1 MTRRRR
7 VTLMLSAVCAMA
19 APLSLH
25 AARERPV
32 PHAATYDALV
42 TFFHAWRDFQKAPI
56 TNGAPDYSVRA
67 MSAQQRALVTWQ
79 RRLAAIDTTGWTV
92 PQRVDWH
99 IVQAEMHGMEFDHR
113 VRKPWATNPA
123 FYVTVFADQS
133 DQPAREG
140 PFADGAIEVW
150 SEKFPLSADR
160 AAVMRAR
167 LKAIPVLLAQA
178 RMNLVGNG
186 ADLWKYAPGT
196 IRDQSTELAAL
207 SAKVP
212 ADLMADVERAKN
224 ATDAFATWVE
234 HQAKAKTA
242 PSGVGIANYNWY
254 LKHVMLVP
262 YTWEQEVAIMEREL
276 SRSHALLALEEVKH
290 TGLPVQVPL
299 ASQAEHTRLYTQGVT
314 DYMAFLESQHI
325 MTIRPDME
333 PALRAQT
340 GHFMAGPREFF
351 YEVDYRDPEIMRT
364 HGFHWF
370 DLAYAANTPHSSPIR
385 RGPLL
390 YNTFVTR
397 TEGNAT
403 GWEEMMLQAG
413 MFDSKPRSRELI
425 YILLAERAAR
435 AMGDL
440 RMHAN
445 QMTLEDAS
453 AYAAKYTPRNWL
465 RLDGKLVRGEQH
477 LYLQQPGYGTSYVI
491 GKIQVED
498 ILAARKQQ
506 LGDAFSMQQF
516 MDTFTATG
524 LIPASLVGWEM
535 AGIPPL

>member
-1 MTRRRR
+1 M
-7 VTLMLSAVCAMA
+7 
-19 APLSLH
+19 H
-25 AARERPV
+25 AARVDRSRVLRPRQ
-32 PHAATYDALV
+32 TDYDALV
-42 TFFHAWRDFQKAPI
+42 TFFRAWRTFQKAPI
-56 TNGAPDYSVRA
+56 KGGAPDYSPSA
-67 MSAQQRALVTWQ
+67 MAAQQHALVAMQ
-79 RRLAAIDTTGWTV
+79 LRLSAIDTTGWTI
-92 PQRVDWH
+92 PQRVDWR
-99 IVQAEMHGMEFDHR
+99 IVQAELRGLEFDLR

-123 FYVTVFADQS
+123 FYVTVFGDQS

-150 SEKFPLSADR
+150 AETFPLSAER
-160 AAVMRAR
+160 AALMRQSLR
-167 LKAIPVLLAQA
+167 AIPVLLTRA
-178 RMNLVGNG
+178 RTNLTGTG
-186 ADLWKYAPGT
+186 ADLWKSAAGS
-196 IRDQSTELAAL
+196 IRDQRTELKAL
-207 SAKVP
+207 AAKVS
-212 ADLMADVERAKN
+212 ADLAPDVQRAQA
-224 ATDAFATWVE
+224 ATDAFAAWVE
-234 HQAKAKTA
+234 QQAPSKKGT
-242 PSGVGIANYNWY
+242 SGVGIMNYNWY

-262 YTWEQEVAIMEREL
+262 YTWDQEVTIMEREL
-276 SRSHALLALEEVKH
+276 ARAEALLALEEQRNA
-290 TGLPVQVPL
+290 GLPAQVPL
-299 ASQAEHTRLYTQGVT
+299 ASVEEHTRLYTQGVT
-314 DYMAFLESQHI
+314 DYMAFLTSHNI

-340 GHFMAGPREFF
+340 GHFIPGPREFF
-351 YEVDYRDPEIMRT
+351 YEVDYRDPEVMRT

-370 DLAYAANTPHSSPIR
+370 DLAYQANSPHASPIR

-403 GWEEMMLQAG
+403 GWEEMMLAAG

-445 QMTLEDAS
+445 QMTLEEAS
-453 AYAAKYTPRNWL
+453 ASASKYTPRNWL

-491 GKIQVED
+491 GKIQVEE
-498 ILAARKQQ
+498 ILAERKRA
-506 LGDAFSMQQF
+506 LGDAFSMKQF

-524 LIPASLVGWEM
+524 LIPASLVAWEM
-535 AGIPPL
+535 TGIPPRSAP